1 MSVTV
6 SIWKKTTLQVVN
18 SFIHL
23 SVHLS
28 RRRWQRYTPY

>member
-1 MSVTV
+1 MYLEEDYASG
-6 SIWKKTTLQVVN
+6 S

-28 RRRWQRYTPY
+28 RRRW